1 MGYFVFLFCVG
12 QICVV
17 APTKSFSCFSACI
30 LELYMDI
37 GVLFI
42 NMMTYCSEGWR
53 EKNMRRIQSILPVW
67 APKGKEGRSYT
78 TPPPF
83 HIGII
88 SQHDFQEKS
97 LTIKLVNKL

>member
-1 MGYFVFLFCVG
+1 MGYFVFLFCVD

-78 TPPPF
+78 PPP
-83 HIGII
+83 
-88 SQHDFQEKS
+88 S
-97 LTIKLVNKL
+97 LPYRYNKPTRLSRKKFDHKVGQ